1 MMTSFASRIVGILLI
16 VFGVLALAYGG
27 IRYTE
32 REKVLDIGPLQA
44 TTEKHHLITLP
55 PLVGIASIV
64 GGVVIIVT
72 TRKARA

>member
-1 MMTSFASRIVGILLI
+1 MTSFASRIVGILLI

-44 TTEKHHLITLP
+44 TTEKHHLIRLP
-55 PLVGIASIV
+55 PLLGIASIV
-64 GGVVIIVT
+64 GGVVVIVT
-72 TRKARA
+72 SSRTRT